1 MAEGDGPV
9 GTGGDSFAKEAV
21 RTMLT
26 EFENNRESLMV
37 VMAGY
42 KEKIDDMMRLDQGL
56 DRRFPH
62 RLHLEDYT
70 AEQIALIAK
79 FMAQQKGYEFSAG
92 LEHKLAKH
100 IAHYHRRNMANQ
112 NAGLA
117 KNLVEVA
124 LNKRAAR
131 LSQAWQKID
140 VIIKQAEIDKK
151 EQAKK
156 QQANSTSFKTI
167 STFARDR
174 HPEYDDIHPERNVEL
189 QNLIDE
195 DFGISSTPTM
205 GDKKLQEEVERDVA
219 NLVGCTNMKEY
230 FAQIKEQAKYVE
242 QGGNIKILHTSLHM
256 RITGNPGTG
265 KTTWYVFFLFDV

>member
-1 MAEGDGPV
+1 
-9 GTGGDSFAKEAV
+9 
-21 RTMLT
+21 MLT
-26 EFENNRESLMV
+26 EFEKNRESLMV

-79 FMAQQKGYEFSAG
+79 FMAQQKGYEFSLG
-92 LEHKLAKH
+92 LEHKLANH
-100 IAHYHRRNMANQ
+100 IAHFYRRNMANQ

-140 VIIKQAEIDKK
+140 DIEKQAEIDKK
-151 EQAKK
+151 QADD
-156 QQANSTSFKTI
+156 APAAFRSV
-167 STFARDR
+167 STFARER
-174 HPEYDDIHPERNVEL
+174 HPDYNDIHPERNVEL

-205 GDKKLQEEVERDVA
+205 GDKKMQEEVERDVA
-219 NLVGCTNMKEY
+219 NLIGCKNMKDY
-230 FAQIKEQAKYVE
+230 FQKIKEQAKYVE

-265 KTTWYVFFLFDV
+265 KTTWYVSIFFFFFFISADLS